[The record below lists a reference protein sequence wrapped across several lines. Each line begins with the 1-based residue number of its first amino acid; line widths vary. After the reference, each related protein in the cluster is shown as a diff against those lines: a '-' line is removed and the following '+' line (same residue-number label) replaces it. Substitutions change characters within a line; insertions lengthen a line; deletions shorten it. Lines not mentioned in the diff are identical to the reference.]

1 MTYQEIRESVRQA
14 NRRQFDAE
22 SEARRVRDAEVA
34 AIQERCAA
42 IGHLPD
48 PCGSRSEPAKGPSGE
63 RISLVSHKFRCLVC
77 EAEYYG
83 DPFATM
89 LPDRLKA

>member
-34 AIQERCAA
+34 AIQER
-42 IGHLPD
+42 
-48 PCGSRSEPAKGPSGE
+48 
-63 RISLVSHKFRCLVC
+63 
-77 EAEYYG
+77 
-83 DPFATM
+83 
-89 LPDRLKA
+89 